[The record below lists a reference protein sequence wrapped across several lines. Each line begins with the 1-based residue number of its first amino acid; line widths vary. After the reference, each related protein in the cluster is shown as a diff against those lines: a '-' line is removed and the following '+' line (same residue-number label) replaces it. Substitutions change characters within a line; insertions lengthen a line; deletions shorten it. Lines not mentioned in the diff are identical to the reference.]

1 MFQTKWVLKN
11 QGCKCLP
18 FFRRIGNQIWA
29 SKLFVVIISEYNQ
42 IHCSLLIGKSTVTPT
57 KYVPI
62 PRLKLTAV
70 TL

>member
-11 QGCKCLP
+11 QGCMCLP
-18 FFRRIGNQIWA
+18 FFRHIRNQVWA
-29 SKLFVVIISEYNQ
+29 SKLFAVIISEDNQ
-42 IHCSLLIGKSTVTPT
+42 IHCSLLIGTSTVTPT

-62 PRLKLTAV
+62 QRLGLTVV